1 MKKGVLRSEVMLCW
15 SPETLNDQHPD
26 RVRFYMSKADTA
38 GTEGDRQ
45 KVLMQ
50 ITQELCRR
58 PGLNKAGF
66 DMPTI
71 YIPDLTGKVRE

>member
-1 MKKGVLRSEVMLCW
+1 
-15 SPETLNDQHPD
+15 
-26 RVRFYMSKADTA
+26 MSKADTA

-45 KVLMQ
+45 RVLMQ

-58 PGLNKAGF
+58 PGLSRAGF

-71 YIPDLTGKVRE
+71 YIPDLTGKVLVMTVVGPYLSVCLSVCTVSC